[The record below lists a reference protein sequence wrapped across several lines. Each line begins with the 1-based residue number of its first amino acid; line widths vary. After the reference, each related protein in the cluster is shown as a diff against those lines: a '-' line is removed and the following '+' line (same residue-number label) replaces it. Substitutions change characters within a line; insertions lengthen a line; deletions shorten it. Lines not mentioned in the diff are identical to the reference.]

1 MRENDLKVIGIEQ
14 DSLVSII
21 GQVVAK
27 ELQDALPKYEF
38 KTQNEGDEVL
48 STKEACELLRISKTT
63 LWRLSK
69 KGAIPVRRLNTKTV
83 FLKSEL
89 LNYLKKNDYE
99 S

>member
-1 MRENDLKVIGIEQ
+1 MRKNHFNLIGIEQ
-14 DSLVSII
+14 ESLVSII

-27 ELQDALPKYEF
+27 ELHEVLPKYEF
-38 KTQNEGDEVL
+38 KSQNKGDEVL

-63 LWRLSK
+63 LWRLNK

-99 S
+99 N